1 MKNWECFEAG
11 DWSSKDRR
19 WNAVRIDLL
28 WALYDDREQ
37 LWVRPRNLFRTL
49 RDAIAHAE
57 MLSAE
62 EQP

>member
-1 MKNWECFEAG
+1 MKSWECFEAG

-37 LWVRPRNLFRTL
+37 HWASPRFRTL

-57 MLSAE
+57 MLSSEA
-62 EQP
+62 PP